1 MTRERHARLQAV
13 FLGASQRVGDD
24 RIRYLDEEC
33 AGDPE
38 LRGGVRLAI
47 RDADGVGAADLITGS
62 GEGESSRLRVYLGP
76 NLLADPSPD
85 PDQDLAPFEMVLA
98 DGVFVG

>member
-38 LRGGVRLAI
+38 LRREVQ
-47 RDADGVGAADLITGS
+47 
-62 GEGESSRLRVYLGP
+62 E
-76 NLLADPSPD
+76 LLAFHTTAAVSAAVRCS
-85 PDQDLAPFEMVLA
+85 AP
-98 DGVFVG
+98 